1 MPRPTRMRF
10 LRAPALSVISL
21 SFIVSFLYLDA

>member
-10 LRAPALSVISL
+10 LRAPELSAISL
-21 SFIVSFLYLDA
+21 SFIVSFLFPDA